1 MEALIGPFEVTFVQR
16 ALWGGVL
23 VSLTCALAGTW
34 VVLRG
39 MAFFGEAVSHGMLP
53 GVALASL
60 LGGSVF
66 VGGVLA
72 AGAMAAGVTVLSR
85 SPRLSRDTS
94 IGLLFVG
101 MLSVG
106 VIVVS
111 HSRSFAV
118 DLTAFLFGD
127 VLAVTSRDLVH
138 LLLAL
143 AAVAII
149 ALVGHRSFLA
159 LAFDPRKAHTL
170 GLSPR
175 WAHAALLTLVTLA
188 VVASF
193 HVVGTLLV
201 FGMLI
206 APPATAVLWARTVPG
221 IMLGSAVLG
230 CAATYVGL
238 LVSWHVGTAAGATI
252 TTTAV
257 GFFLVSALAAH
268 VRGSLTRRATAPTA
282 PPVPAGPEKEAART
296 ERIPA
301 P

>member
-101 MLSVG
+101 MLSIG

-127 VLAVTSRDLVH
+127 VLAVTPRDLVH
-138 LLLAL
+138 LVLAL
-143 AAVAII
+143 AAVAAI

-175 WAHAALLTLVTLA
+175 WAHAALLALVTLA

-221 IMLGSAVLG
+221 IMFGSAVLG

-238 LVSWHVGTAAGATI
+238 LVSWHAGTAAGATV
-252 TTTAV
+252 TATAV
-257 GFFLVSALAAH
+257 GFFLISALAAH
-268 VRGSLTRRATAPTA
+268 VRGLLDRRSSPPSVPHAPDT
-282 PPVPAGPEKEAART
+282 GPQSTART
-296 ERIPA
+296 ERILNP
-301 P
+301 